1 MIIKFSKE
9 EILFLKNS
17 FLKENKHLEF
27 FIQEKN
33 LVELNDDLI
42 NEIRDWAGERQQIIG
57 FNEDYELTQDGK
69 ILESLIDK
77 LYL

>member
-17 FLKENKHLEF
+17 FLKENEHLEF
-27 FIQEKN
+27 LIQENN